1 MPMYGEV
8 RARPRR
14 VASDGVPG
22 GGMSRACRIAMVATR
37 KFLATLMSMLL
48 VALWAAL
55 AVGVV
60 LTVVFP
66 ERSISVSG
74 TTASS
79 R

>member
-1 MPMYGEV
+1 
-8 RARPRR
+8 
-14 VASDGVPG
+14 
-22 GGMSRACRIAMVATR
+22 MVATR
-37 KFLATLMSMLL
+37 KFLATLVSMLL